1 MKRLLA
7 TIVKVLGWLAT
18 AAFTLLFLLSV
29 LQILLRYFF
38 GESLFWL
45 PDLVQFLFIWCIF
58 TGAAVIYSRHEHIVV
73 DFLVKRAREG
83 TQDVLALIQ
92 DLVMIIFLAILI
104 HQGIVVTILRM
115 RLNYTVLRLPTGYA
129 YLSIPLAAAV
139 MLMVSAVS
147 AVDRVRKMQS
157 SRRREPSG
165 S

>member
-7 TIVKVLGWLAT
+7 TIVKVLEWLAT
-18 AAFTLLFLLSV
+18 AAFALLFLLMV
-29 LQILLRYFF
+29 LQITLRYFF
-38 GESLFWL
+38 GQSLFWL

-58 TGAAVIYSRHEHIVV
+58 SGAAVIYSRHEHIVV

-92 DLVMIIFLAILI
+92 DVVMILFLGVLI

-115 RLNYTVLRLPTGYA
+115 RLNYTVLPLSTGYA
-129 YLSIPLAAAV
+129 YLSIPLSAAV

-147 AVDRVRKMQS
+147 AVDRVKKMQS
-157 SRRREPSG
+157 SRREEPGRS
-165 S
+165 